1 MRVLLTIL
9 AALFVVMPAHFAQA
23 QEANPELLKTD
34 EFCTTPRE
42 VEDIAPNDNKRWKY
56 CDINMRQFEYR
67 ERYKELQ
74 KRLTTRSENF
84 KNSTYAV
91 RQNYKKELEKYHASL
106 GSDSN

>member
-1 MRVLLTIL
+1 MRLFLTFL
-9 AALFVVMPAHFAQA
+9 AAFILVLPAQA
-23 QEANPELLKTD
+23 ALAQDIDPELLKTD

-42 VEDIAPNDNKRWKY
+42 VEDIAPNDNARWKY

-106 GSDSN
+106 GSDSE